1 MTANPPRPTGLI
13 GKPIYLDY
21 NATTPVDPRVADA
34 LRPYLSTFFGNPS
47 SSHSYGPPAH
57 DAIRTARARVAR
69 LAGTDPQT
77 IVFTGSGSEANLLAI
92 RGIALAQS
100 DRGKH
105 IVTQRTEHPSV
116 LGACNALQRLHG
128 FSVTTL
134 DVDATGRVDSADL
147 EAAIRDD
154 TVLVTI
160 MHANNETGTLQSIA
174 ELAAIAHRKQVLF
187 HTDAAQ
193 SAGKMPTRIAD
204 LGADLM
210 TFVGHKIYAPKGVG
224 ALYIRSGL
232 SLEPVSY
239 GGGQERGL
247 RAGTESTAAVV
258 GFGEAARL
266 ACDSYPGSAMS
277 EIRDLLHRRLD
288 ELLHGRVELNGH
300 PTWRLP
306 NTLNVSIHGVDANL
320 LLGLAPQIAASTGS
334 ACHAASVD
342 PSPVLMAMGHSRTR
356 ALAAVRLT
364 LGRWSTFEEMEAAA
378 TAIAAAALTAAT

>member
-1 MTANPPRPTGLI
+1 MTASPPRPLGLA
-13 GKPIYLDY
+13 GMPIYLDY

-47 SSHSYGPPAH
+47 SSHPYGRPPH
-57 DAIRTARARVAR
+57 DAICSSRAEVAR
-69 LAGTDPQT
+69 LLGTDPET

-92 RGIALAQS
+92 RGVALAQP

-116 LGACNALQRLHG
+116 LGACRALQRLHG
-128 FSVTTL
+128 FSVTML
-134 DVDATGRVDSADL
+134 DVDSSGRVDPADL
-147 EAAIRDD
+147 GAAIRDD

-160 MHANNETGTLQSIA
+160 MHANNETGTIQPIA
-174 ELAAIAHRKQVLF
+174 ELAATAHRKQVLF

-193 SAGKMPTRIAD
+193 SAGKVPIRMAD
-204 LGADLM
+204 LGADLV
-210 TFVGHKIYAPKGVG
+210 TVVGHKIYAPKGIG
-224 ALYIRSGL
+224 ALYIRAGL

-247 RAGTESTAAVV
+247 RPGTENTAAVV

-266 ACDSYPGSAMS
+266 ARDSYPNSSMS
-277 EIRDLLHRRLD
+277 EMRDLLHRRLD

-300 PTWRLP
+300 PKWRLP
-306 NTLNVSIHGVDANL
+306 NTLNVSIDGVDANRL
-320 LLGLAPQIAASTGS
+320 LTLTPQIAASTGS

-342 PSPVLMAMGHSRTR
+342 PSPVLMAMGHPPTR
-356 ALAAVRLT
+356 ALAALRLT

-378 TAIAAAALTAAT
+378 TAIAASARRATT